1 MRIFLPAPISQVD
14 VTNTIGLLR
23 AAKLLSSRVA
33 GWYLMAAEL
42 TAGVIVMQ
50 RDTDVREALEVLAR
64 AGIVA
69 GTS

>member
-23 AAKLLSSRVA
+23 AAKLLVESGGVVLD
-33 GWYLMAAEL
+33 GAEL